1 MLAVMMLALCK
12 FYFQE
17 DSQLCLVAEVPSW
30 PLSLHVT
37 QHLLVNRHGVALGL
51 LGCCIR
57 SPANAFPKHIIHDN
71 TPTLTRNSFPKALD
85 TARLGCC
92 MSWWNNP
99 HQGMM
104 RSIRICLFRNLTYF
118 SSTPCFPDCGHLL
131 RSYIEQLYFLHRFCA
146 DRIYAA
152 FSMSGWGAHGVA
164 PGVFGCS
171 IHPHLMNLNMVTRH
185 Y

>member
-1 MLAVMMLALCK
+1 MLAVLMLALCK

-99 HQGMM
+99 HQGMV
-104 RSIRICLFRNLTYF
+104 RSIRICLSRNLTYF

-131 RSYIEQLYFLHRFCA
+131 RSYIEQLYFYIGSVLTASTQRSACQHGERMVLHLAFL
-146 DRIYAA
+146 DAA
-152 FSMSGWGAHGVA
+152 STH
-164 PGVFGCS
+164 
-171 IHPHLMNLNMVTRH
+171 I
-185 Y
+185 